1 MATQEASKPIRYYL
15 KARKQNDPKNPKDK
29 SKQRTVYQA
38 IPTARGRIDFR
49 DFCAR
54 VARSTTFNQQEVEAV
69 INYATEI
76 ARELVANGDIVQ
88 FGDLGTLT
96 PTFVSKVAPT
106 EEAFNAALNI
116 TQPKVRFAPSRK
128 FFDLRAYPGVH
139 FDRVEAPT
147 SKPKAKKPVTPASGS
162 TPAPGGTGNPSGD
175 GHLGI

>member
-15 KARKQNDPKNPKDK
+15 KARKQIDPKNPKDK

-38 IPTARGRIDFR
+38 VPTARGRIDFR

-139 FDRVEAPT
+139 FDRVASPEKKT
-147 SKPKAKKPVTPASGS
+147 KKKPAPATPSAPAS
-162 TPAPGGTGNPSGD
+162 GGTGNPSGD